1 MAKKIT
7 SLIIVES
14 PAKAKKI
21 ADYVSSD
28 TAVMASVG
36 HIRDLPKFVLGVNVA
51 KQFAPNY
58 EVPKDKKKIVEDLRK
73 AAAKVSTVYL
83 ASDPD
88 REGESIAWH
97 LYEVLKD
104 LPGERTFYRIRYN
117 EITKSAVLAALK
129 KPSKIDQ
136 DLVDAQQA
144 RRVIDRLSGFR
155 LSKLIA
161 NAVQGA
167 KSAGRV
173 QSVALRLIVDRE
185 RAISDF
191 RPTTYHVVSALLE
204 KNTTFEAQLCSV
216 DGKAPKFTVDGK
228 EIYGLPEL
236 SEAETC
242 LEDLRGRN
250 AVVTAIERKQLSKK
264 PQPPFI
270 TSTLQQ
276 AAATHL
282 GYSPDQTMQL
292 AQRLYEDG
300 MITYMRTDGMSV
312 SKEVLASVMSEI
324 TRLFGANHLPQT
336 PNFYKTKV
344 KNAQEAHEPIR
355 PTDITRNAL
364 DPNADPRQAKLY
376 DLIWRRFMASQMAP
390 AQIER
395 TTIFFAP
402 EEPPALNRE
411 YRFSAT
417 TSKTIFKGY
426 LAVWPNTRADLEEG
440 DVKQLPH
447 LAKGDIITCKD
458 WRCVSKE
465 TQPPARYNEASL
477 VRDLE
482 EKGIGRPSTYAATI
496 RTLLER
502 SYVNSGKG
510 HVLTPTEVGLSATD
524 YLLGEVPDFINVE
537 FTRLMEEALDK
548 IAAGE
553 LPWVS
558 EVEAFYGK
566 LLEWLA
572 ADATR
577 VKRILDL
584 LGTITQWKEPSYG
597 KNDKIVWSDE
607 AFYNEMRAAY
617 ERYCADP
624 CIATAITKPQLATL
638 IRMAI
643 SYRHLLSG
651 LDEVIG
657 PQPGGEDVTEIAAL
671 FETLA
676 TATLNDWE
684 RRFVSSLK
692 VQYDTKGALSPK
704 QAAILKKIAAGDAKT
719 ERPENEAAAQ
729 ELLASLDSVTTW
741 NPPIKRGKRTY
752 DDKEFVDS
760 LKSQLAEKHFL
771 TVPQFEALKKL
782 VRGYHEQIAN
792 YAALAAKFEIKEGAP
807 RRAASTKK
815 TTTKKRTTH
824 KTK

>member
-21 ADYVSSD
+21 ASYVASD
-28 TAVMASVG
+28 TMVMASVG
-36 HIRDLPKFVLGVNVA
+36 HIRDLPKFVLGVNIS
-51 KQFAPNY
+51 QNYAPNY
-58 EVPKDKKKIVEDLRK
+58 EIPKDKKKIVDDLRK

-104 LPGERTFYRIRYN
+104 LPGERKFYRIRYN
-117 EITKSAVLAALK
+117 EITKTAVQAALA
-129 KPSKIDQ
+129 KPSEIDQ

-185 RAISDF
+185 RTICDF
-191 RPTTYHVVSALLE
+191 RPTAYHVVSALLE
-204 KNTTFEAQLCSV
+204 KSTEFEAQLCSV
-216 DGKAPKFTVDGK
+216 DGKVPKFTVDGK

-236 SEAETC
+236 GEAENC

-250 AVVTAIERKQLSKK
+250 AVVTAIERKQLSKR

-300 MITYMRTDGMSV
+300 LITYMRTDGMSV
-312 SKEVLASVMSEI
+312 SNTVRASVMAEI

-355 PTDITRNAL
+355 PTDITRNEL
-364 DPNADPRQAKLY
+364 GPDADPRQAKLY

-402 EEPPALNRE
+402 EEPPTLNRE
-411 YRFSAT
+411 YRFSASA
-417 TSKTIFKGY
+417 SKTIFKGY
-426 LAVWPNTRADLEEG
+426 LAVWPNTRADVEDG
-440 DVKQLPH
+440 DVKMLPN
-447 LAKGDIITCKD
+447 LAKGDVITCKD

-496 RTLLER
+496 RTLLDR
-502 SYVNSGKG
+502 AYVNSGKG
-510 HVLTPTEVGLSATD
+510 HVLTPTEVGVSATD
-524 YLLGEVPDFINVE
+524 YLLGEVPDFVNVE
-537 FTRLMEEALDK
+537 FTRLMEDALDK
-548 IAAGE
+548 IAGGE
-553 LPWVS
+553 LPWIT
-558 EVEAFYGK
+558 EVDAFYTK
-566 LLEWLA
+566 LIEWLA
-572 ADATR
+572 AQPTR
-577 VKRILDL
+577 VKAILDQ
-584 LGTITQWKEPSYG
+584 LGTITAWKEPSYG
-597 KNDKIVWSDE
+597 KNGKINWSDE
-607 AFYNEMRAAY
+607 AFYKDMLDTY
-617 ERYCADP
+617 EKYCTDP
-624 CIATAITKPQLATL
+624 TPSNAVTKPQLSTL

-643 SYRHLLSG
+643 SYRDQLPNLGS
-651 LDEVIG
+651 VIG
-657 PQPGGEDVTEIAAL
+657 PLPGSTDPDEVEQL
-671 FETLA
+671 FK
-676 TATLNDWE
+676 TAEQMSLNDWE
-684 RRFVSSLK
+684 KRFVASLMN
-692 VQYDTKGALSPK
+692 QYTTKGTLSSK
-704 QAAILKKIAAGDAKT
+704 QLEILRKIVDGEAKS
-719 ERPENEAAAQ
+719 ERPENEVPAT
-729 ELLASLDSVTTW
+729 ELLGHLNAVVTW
-741 NPPIKRGKRTY
+741 NTPIKRGKRTY
-752 DDKEFVDS
+752 DDREFVES

-771 TVPQFEALKKL
+771 TERQFEALKKL
-782 VRGYHEQIAN
+782 IRSYHEQIPN
-792 YAALAAKFEIKEGAP
+792 YAEVAAKFGIKEVTP
-807 RRAASTKK
+807 RRTPAAKK
-815 TTTKKRTTH
+815 APAKKRTA